1 MDLLSS
7 SCSEIRATLDLSAFP
22 GADEQIPDLL
32 RELEQSCHAQV
43 RKPVAS
49 VSIVGTNVSQA
60 LLGTDSNFG
69 LSDEALLMM
78 VHAANEHHVS
88 VVLDEAFA
96 EELVAK
102 AHARLIETNPD
113 LHDLGPTWAE
123 LTAQKV
129 DRQEDAA

>member
-1 MDLLSS
+1 M
-7 SCSEIRATLDLSAFP
+7 
-22 GADEQIPDLL
+22 
-32 RELEQSCHAQV
+32 
-43 RKPVAS
+43 
-49 VSIVGTNVSQA
+49 SIVGTNVSQA